1 MNAPAHHAITLAAP
15 RDIASG
21 KAPVILQRNDEDF
34 IEAILEDLKSPAS
47 RSGLQA
53 DLAATRNADQI
64 LKLFQPTQRLFH
76 VALIEAWCATPGT
89 PRLDPARVDAA
100 GMVLRRQRS
109 DAAGTPYLEGW
120 MRAAG
125 RLRGWVPTERI
136 GDSKA
141 DPQPAVRRAGKATGR
156 PAIDRALAK
165 LDAGRESGLLDEH
178 VIPMFVAPPDIC
190 SEAGRTVYYG
200 VVQTTSSELA
210 RAPPDT
216 ATTFAGFGPDSTEFT
231 AHLIQ
236 PLQGLAYSFPD
247 AGSTFNA
254 SYLDTLQAATDLA
267 RQRFLLLLRQ
277 VSSEFDAFG
286 SSAESQAIFTELEA
300 ITLSYTLRSG
310 ELNPRTVAAGSFLK
324 NAVAMLLLPDP
335 PAGTL
340 EMPAS
345 WPGIDDAARRRL
357 GNALSAA
364 MQARFSA
371 VKGRPG
377 RFDEPDAVYVLR
389 AFVRLKAEGAC
400 PPQTLWSDYSE
411 PFVIAPWYE
420 GTGAPTQ
427 ITLPDPDEFR
437 SLKPNVSFLLPPKL
451 QSLLGGSPK
460 DMLEGKLKTGDVTL
474 GWICSFSIPIIT
486 LCAFIVLNIFL
497 SLFDLFFRWSA
508 FIKICIPFPKI
519 KGK

>member
-1 MNAPAHHAITLAAP
+1 MNAPAHHTITLAAP

-34 IEAILEDLKSPAS
+34 IEAILEDLKRPAS

-53 DLAATRNADQI
+53 DVAATRNAEQI

-100 GMVLRRQRS
+100 GLVLRRQRS

-125 RLRGWVPTERI
+125 RLRGWVPMAQL
-136 GDSKA
+136 GDDSA
-141 DPQPAVRRAGKATGR
+141 DPQPAVRLAHRATGSA
-156 PAIDRALAK
+156 AIDRVLAK
-165 LDAGRESGLLDEH
+165 RDATRESTLLNEH
-178 VIPMFVAPPDIC
+178 VIPMFIAPPDVC
-190 SEAGRTVYYG
+190 SEAGRSVFYG

-210 RAPPDT
+210 STPPDT
-216 ATTFAGFGPDSTEFT
+216 AALFEGFGPDSTEFT
-231 AHLIQ
+231 AHLVQ
-236 PLQGLAYSFPD
+236 PLQGLAYDFPD
-247 AGSTFNA
+247 AGSHFSA
-254 SYLDTLQAATDLA
+254 SYLDTLQSATDLA

-277 VSSEFDAFG
+277 LHSEFDAFG
-286 SSAESQAIFTELEA
+286 SSADSQAIFAELQA
-300 ITLSYTLRSG
+300 VTLSYKLQGG
-310 ELNPRTVAAGSFLK
+310 ESTPRRIAAGTFLQ
-324 NAVAMLLLPDP
+324 NAIAMLLLPDP

-357 GNALSAA
+357 GAALAAA
-364 MQARFSA
+364 MQARFAA

-377 RFDEPDAVYVLR
+377 RFDEPDARYVLR